1 MGFFRYLT
9 LLFCLCTITLT
20 QAQRYEVDCLVSSEI
35 KAVATDKPTEFDGTR
50 TVLYL
55 RNGTLVNVVGRK
67 VAGTDGQEASH
78 LKQAGDTLDVGQI
91 KAVVE
96 YDGKHYL
103 AEARWLKFSDQ
114 NPESAT
120 DIFAADNFRPRSQL
134 TDWLNLSHIGLHS
147 VAMRAVYSPI
157 LPIVALLL
165 MVAAVW
171 MALRTRFLLLS
182 ALPFVASISILVFM
196 ALMVDWDA
204 LWWCNPDYVGL
215 PKAIGGIIPVA
226 LFVALAFCY
235 FFSVT
240 TFAKGSFSVWP
251 IVVGYLAQW
260 PMMMLSLHL
269 AGSVWPAIVV
279 CYGIPMLFNG
289 FRTRLYGV
297 VMTVVGIVALHAL
310 VVALAVTVQV
320 SLWILMALC
329 IASPLIGFFVTAGI
343 GKFSNAY
350 KQKWVVRDGK
360 LQNVSILHQGDRI
373 VE

>member
-78 LKQAGDTLDVGQI
+78 LKQAGDTLDVRQI
-91 KAVVE
+91 KAVIE

-120 DIFAADNFRPRSQL
+120 DIFAADNFRPRSRL

-147 VAMRAVYSPI
+147 SAMRAVYSPI

-171 MALRTRFLLLS
+171 AASAPGFCSCPPCHLS
-182 ALPFVASISILVFM
+182 SPYPY
-196 ALMVDWDA
+196 W
-204 LWWCNPDYVGL
+204 
-215 PKAIGGIIPVA
+215 
-226 LFVALAFCY
+226 
-235 FFSVT
+235 
-240 TFAKGSFSVWP
+240 
-251 IVVGYLAQW
+251 
-260 PMMMLSLHL
+260 
-269 AGSVWPAIVV
+269 
-279 CYGIPMLFNG
+279 
-289 FRTRLYGV
+289 
-297 VMTVVGIVALHAL
+297 
-310 VVALAVTVQV
+310 
-320 SLWILMALC
+320 SLW
-329 IASPLIGFFVTAGI
+329 
-343 GKFSNAY
+343 
-350 KQKWVVRDGK
+350 R
-360 LQNVSILHQGDRI
+360 
-373 VE
+373 

>member
-78 LKQAGDTLDVGQI
+78 LNQAGDTLDVRQI

-120 DIFAADNFRPRSQL
+120 DIFAADNFRPRSRL

-147 VAMRAVYSPI
+147 AAMRAVYSPI

-171 MALRTRFLLLS
+171 TALRTRFLLLS

-235 FFSVT
+235 FFQRDNVCQRLVFGVAYRGGLSGAVANDVAVVASCRERMVCDCGLLWDSDAHQR
-240 TFAKGSFSVWP
+240 FPDASVWCCHDSC
-251 IVVGYLAQW
+251 GY
-260 PMMMLSLHL
+260 S
-269 AGSVWPAIVV
+269 GSSRACCRAC
-279 CYGIPMLFNG
+279 CYGSGFAVDIDGFVYSFPVDWLFCHS
-289 FRTRLYGV
+289 RHWQILQC
-297 VMTVVGIVALHAL
+297 
-310 VVALAVTVQV
+310 VQAK
-320 SLWILMALC
+320 MGGA
-329 IASPLIGFFVTAGI
+329 
-343 GKFSNAY
+343 
-350 KQKWVVRDGK
+350 
-360 LQNVSILHQGDRI
+360 
-373 VE
+373 